1 MDLKKELEE
10 LFDDPLLEISSKEA
24 SLFDIP
30 NDMRKVMESKKQP
43 DYVAQHKRCEDFAL
57 YQPLFKEVHEELRSG
72 KRSLI
77 RVTKTASMEA
87 GGFYIVSG
95 QMLYLDRVEKLEKSV
110 NGTLDGRTRCIYENG
125 TESDILLQTL
135 RKNVVAEGYAIT
147 PKSEELEHGFFS
159 NDDIGEQDSV
169 TGYIYVLRSLSEEAA
184 IKGQS
189 NLYKIG
195 FSTTAVEERI
205 ANAANEPTYLMAPVE
220 IVASYKV
227 VNLHS
232 QRFEDMIHQI
242 LKPVQFHLTVYDH
255 RGEEHHPQEWFVV
268 PLDVV
273 DVIIEKILD
282 GSIVNYTYNAKMN
295 CLEKVII
302 RNTSTLRIEGLKVLT
317 LCVRKSLFE
326 SYVKSA
332 EKKHRIALKQSNLNK
347 YTYIDEGDGKRYLRR
362 YDAVRFFEG
371 YTKEERSALIEIVDI
386 TFDDGWVDFYLGEV
400 LETC

>member
-1 MDLKKELEE
+1 MDLKEELEE

-30 NDMRKVMESKKQP
+30 SDMRKVMESKKQP

-57 YQPLFKEVHEELRSG
+57 YQPMFREVHEELRSG

-87 GGFYIVSG
+87 GGFYIVGG
-95 QMLYLDRVEKLEKSV
+95 QMLYLDRVDKLEKSV

-159 NDDIGEQDSV
+159 NEDIDEQDSV
-169 TGYIYVLRSLSEEAA
+169 TGYIYVLRSLSEDAA

-255 RGEEHHPQEWFVV
+255 KGEEHHPQEWFVV

-295 CLEKVII
+295 CLEKVVT
-302 RNTSTLRIEGLKVLT
+302 RKAATFRTEGLKVLT
-317 LCVRKSLFE
+317 LCVRKAVFE
-326 SYVKSA
+326 SYIAEA
-332 EKKHRIALKQSNLNK
+332 EKTHCIPLKQSNVNK

-362 YDAVRFFEG
+362 YDAIRFFEG
-371 YTKEERSALIEIVDI
+371 YTKEERCALIAVKDI
-386 TFDDGWVDFYLGEV
+386 EFTDGMVKFYLGEL
-400 LETC
+400 LESC

>member
-30 NDMRKVMESKKQP
+30 SDMRKVMESKKQP
-43 DYVAQHKRCEDFAL
+43 DYVAQHKRCENFAL
-57 YQPLFKEVHEELRSG
+57 YQPMFREVHEELRSG

-95 QMLYLDRVEKLEKSV
+95 QLLYLDRVDKLEKAV

-159 NDDIGEQDSV
+159 NEDIDEQDSV
-169 TGYIYVLRSLSEEAA
+169 TGYIYVLRSLSEDAA

-255 RGEEHHPQEWFVV
+255 KGEEHHPQEWFVV

-273 DVIIEKILD
+273 DVVIEKILD

-295 CLEKVII
+295 CLEKVIV
-302 RNTSTLRIEGLKVLT
+302 RNTSKLRTEGLKVLT

-332 EKKHRIALKQSNLNK
+332 EKKHRIALKQSNVNK
-347 YTYIDEGDGKRYLRR
+347 YTYIDDADGKRYLRR

-386 TFDDGWVDFYLGEV
+386 QFTDGWVDFYLGGV

>member
-87 GGFYIVSG
+87 GGFYIVGG
-95 QMLYLDRVEKLEKSV
+95 QMLYLDRVEKLEKAV

-242 LKPVQFHLTVYDH
+242 LKPVQYHLTVFDH
-255 RGEEHHPQEWFVV
+255 KGEEHHPKEWFVV

-295 CLEKVII
+295 CLEKVIV
-302 RNTSTLRIEGLKVLT
+302 RNTSTLRTEGLKVLT

-332 EKKHRIALKQSNLNK
+332 EKKHRIALKQSNVNK
-347 YTYIDEGDGKRYLRR
+347 YTYIDDADGKRYLRR

-386 TFDDGWVDFYLGEV
+386 QFTDGWIDFYLGEV

>member
-10 LFDDPLLEISSKEA
+10 LFDDPLLDISGKEA
-24 SLFDIP
+24 ALFTIP
-30 NDMRKVMESKKQP
+30 DDMRRVMEAKKQP
-43 DYVAQHKRCEDFAL
+43 DYVAQHRRCEDFEL
-57 YQPLFKEVHEELRSG
+57 YRPLFMKVHEELKTG

-87 GGFYIVSG
+87 GGFYIVGG
-95 QMLYLDRVEKLEKSV
+95 QMLYLARVDKLEKAV

-135 RKNVVAEGYAIT
+135 RKNVVADGYAIT
-147 PKSEELEHGFFS
+147 PKTEEMGSGFFANGDVSEEDL
-159 NDDIGEQDSV
+159 V
-169 TGYIYVLRSLSEEAA
+169 TGYIYVLRSLSEDMK
-184 IKGQS
+184 IKSQD

-220 IVASYKV
+220 VVASYKV

-242 LKPVQFHLTVYDH
+242 LKPVQLHLTVFDH
-255 RGEEHHPQEWFVV
+255 KGEEHHPQEWFVV
-268 PLDVV
+268 PLNVV
-273 DVIIEKILD
+273 DAIIEKIMD
-282 GSIVNYTYNAKMN
+282 GSIVNYVYNTTMQ
-295 CLEKVII
+295 CLERVAT
-302 RNTSTLRIEGLKVLT
+302 RSVSTHRTTGLKVLT
-317 LCVRKSLFE
+317 LCVRKTLFE
-326 SYVKSA
+326 SYVEGR
-332 EKKHRIALKQSNLNK
+332 EKTHRIALKQSNQNK
-347 YTYIDEGDGKRYLRR
+347 YTYIDDADGKRYLRR

-371 YTKEERSALIEIVDI
+371 YTKEERSALIEVEDIVSS
-386 TFDDGWVDFYLGEV
+386 DGTVEYCLGEV

>member
-1 MDLKKELEE
+1 MKKELEE
-10 LFDDPLLEISSKEA
+10 LFDDPLLDISSKEA
-24 SLFDIP
+24 SLFSIP
-30 NDMRKVMESKKQP
+30 EDMRKVMESKKQP
-43 DYVAQHKRCEDFAL
+43 DYVAQHKRCEDFHL
-57 YQPLFKEVHEELRSG
+57 YQPLFRQVHDDLKRG

-95 QMLYLDRVEKLEKSV
+95 QMLYLDRVDELEKAV

-135 RKNVVAEGYAIT
+135 RKNVVSDGYAIT
-147 PKSEELEHGFFS
+147 PKAEDIEHGFFS
-159 NDDIGEQDSV
+159 NNDIGEQDLV
-169 TGYIYVLRSLSEEAA
+169 TGYIYVLRSLSEEQT
-184 IKGQS
+184 IKSQQ

-242 LKPVQFHLTVYDH
+242 LKPVQFHLTVFDH
-255 RGEEHHPQEWFVV
+255 KGEEHHPKEWFVV
-268 PLDVV
+268 PLNVV

-282 GSIVNYTYNAKMN
+282 GSIVDYTYNAQMN
-295 CLEKVII
+295 CLEKVVT
-302 RNTSTLRIEGLKVLT
+302 RNTPTFHTEGLKVLT
-317 LCVRKSLFE
+317 LCVRKSLYE
-326 SYVKSA
+326 SYVKGK
-332 EKKHRIALKQSNLNK
+332 ERVHRIALKQNNVNK
-347 YTYIDEGDGKRYLRR
+347 YTYIDDSDGKRYLRR

-371 YTKEERSALIEIVDI
+371 YTKEERCALIEIDDI
-386 TFDDGWVDFYLGEV
+386 VFSDGVVVFYLGAV
-400 LETC
+400 LESC

>member
-10 LFDDPLLEISSKEA
+10 LFDDPLLDISSKEA
-24 SLFDIP
+24 SLFSIP
-30 NDMRKVMESKKQP
+30 EDMRKVMESKKQP
-43 DYVAQHKRCEDFAL
+43 DYVAQHKRCEDFHL
-57 YQPLFKEVHEELRSG
+57 YQPLFRQVHDDLKRG

-95 QMLYLDRVEKLEKSV
+95 QMLYLDRVDELEKAV

-135 RKNVVAEGYAIT
+135 RKNVVSDGYAIT
-147 PKSEELEHGFFS
+147 PKAEDIEHGFFS
-159 NDDIGEQDSV
+159 NNDIGEQDLV
-169 TGYIYVLRSLSEEAA
+169 TGYIYVLRSLSEEQT
-184 IKGQS
+184 IKSQQ

-242 LKPVQFHLTVYDH
+242 LKPVQFHLTVFDH
-255 RGEEHHPQEWFVV
+255 KGEEHHPKEWFVV
-268 PLDVV
+268 PLNVV

-282 GSIVNYTYNAKMN
+282 GSIVDYTYNAQMN
-295 CLEKVII
+295 CLEKVVT
-302 RNTSTLRIEGLKVLT
+302 RNTPTFHTEGLKVLT
-317 LCVRKSLFE
+317 LCVRKSLYE
-326 SYVKSA
+326 SYVKGK
-332 EKKHRIALKQSNLNK
+332 ERVHRIALKQNNVNK
-347 YTYIDEGDGKRYLRR
+347 YTYIDDSDGKRYLRR

-371 YTKEERSALIEIVDI
+371 YTKEERCALIEIDDI
-386 TFDDGWVDFYLGEV
+386 VFSDGVVVFYLGAV
-400 LETC
+400 LESC

>member
-43 DYVAQHKRCEDFAL
+43 DYVAQHKRCENFAL
-57 YQPLFKEVHEELRSG
+57 YQPMFREVHEELRSG

-87 GGFYIVSG
+87 GGFYIVGG
-95 QMLYLDRVEKLEKSV
+95 QLLYLDRVDKLEKAV

-159 NDDIGEQDSV
+159 NEDIDEQDSV
-169 TGYIYVLRSLSEEAA
+169 TGYIYVLRSLSEDAA

-255 RGEEHHPQEWFVV
+255 KGEEHHPQEWFVV

-282 GSIVNYTYNAKMN
+282 GSIVNYTYNAEMN
-295 CLEKVII
+295 CLEKVVTKKIATF
-302 RNTSTLRIEGLKVLT
+302 RTEGMKVLT

-326 SYVKSA
+326 GYIAEA
-332 EKKHRIALKQSNLNK
+332 EKTHYIPLKQSNVNK

-362 YDAVRFFEG
+362 YDAIRFFEG
-371 YTKEERSALIEIVDI
+371 YSKEERCALIAVKDI
-386 TFDDGWVDFYLGEV
+386 EFTDGMVKFYLGEL
-400 LETC
+400 LESC

>member
-1 MDLKKELEE
+1 MKKELEE
-10 LFDDPLLEISSKEA
+10 LFDDPLLDISSKEA
-24 SLFDIP
+24 SLFSIP
-30 NDMRKVMESKKQP
+30 EDMRKVMESKKQP
-43 DYVAQHKRCEDFAL
+43 DYVAQHKRCDDFHL
-57 YQPLFKEVHEELRSG
+57 YQPLFRQVHDDLKRG

-95 QMLYLDRVEKLEKSV
+95 QMLYLDRVDELEKAV

-135 RKNVVAEGYAIT
+135 RKNVVSDGYAIT
-147 PKSEELEHGFFS
+147 PKSEDIEQSFFS
-159 NDDIGEQDSV
+159 TEDIGDEDLV
-169 TGYIYVLRSLSEEAA
+169 TGYIYVLRSLSENPTIAS
-184 IKGQS
+184 QD

-242 LKPVQFHLTVYDH
+242 LKPVQFHLTVFDH
-255 RGEEHHPQEWFVV
+255 NGVEHHPKEWFVV
-268 PLDVV
+268 PLNVV

-282 GSIVNYTYNAKMN
+282 GSIVDYTYNATMG
-295 CLEKVII
+295 CLERVVT
-302 RNTSTLRIEGLKVLT
+302 RNTPTFRTEGLKVLT
-317 LCVRKSLFE
+317 LCVRKALFE
-326 SYVKSA
+326 SYA
-332 EKKHRIALKQSNLNK
+332 RGLDTIHRIALKQSNVGK
-347 YTYIDEGDGKRYLRR
+347 YTYIDESDGKRYLRR
-362 YDAVRFFEG
+362 YDAIRFFEG
-371 YTKEERSALIEIVDI
+371 YTKEERNALIEVADIVYA
-386 TFDDGWVDFYLGEV
+386 DGFVEFHLGAV
-400 LETC
+400 LEKS

>member
-43 DYVAQHKRCEDFAL
+43 DYVAQHKRCENFAL
-57 YQPLFKEVHEELRSG
+57 YQPMFREVHEELRSG

-87 GGFYIVSG
+87 GGFYIVGG
-95 QMLYLDRVEKLEKSV
+95 QLLYLDRVDKLEKAV

-159 NDDIGEQDSV
+159 NEDIDEQDSV
-169 TGYIYVLRSLSEEAA
+169 TGYIYVLRSLSEDSA

-255 RGEEHHPQEWFVV
+255 KGEEHHPQEWFVV

-282 GSIVNYTYNAKMN
+282 GSIVNYTYNAEMN
-295 CLEKVII
+295 CLEKVVTKKIATF
-302 RNTSTLRIEGLKVLT
+302 RTEGMKVLT

-326 SYVKSA
+326 GYIAEA
-332 EKKHRIALKQSNLNK
+332 EKTHYIPLKQSNVNK

-362 YDAVRFFEG
+362 YDAIRFFEG
-371 YTKEERSALIEIVDI
+371 YSKEERCALIAVKDI
-386 TFDDGWVDFYLGEV
+386 EFTDGMVKFYLGEV
-400 LETC
+400 LESC